1 METIIYLMRHADK
14 ITGLIDEYNAQDTR
28 EQRNQKRILSIKGE
42 GQAKLLSE
50 LPSLQNINVIYSSH
64 YVRCMGTAKYLAEKL
79 DLKIKIDSRVGEH
92 LYGEN
97 QNIKEQFYINNIHHD
112 FDYRL
117 PGGES
122 FNDMKSRMGE
132 AFDTIVKW
140 NYEKEIAIFSHELPL
155 ICLLANFC
163 KAEYNLDD
171 ELILNWNDK
180 LSIPSRWTQPDGYKI
195 TMNEMTITNIEKIEM
210 PFTE

>member
-1 METIIYLMRHADK
+1 METIIYLMRHANK
-14 ITGLIDEYNAQDTR
+14 ITGLIDEYNADDTR
-28 EQRNQKRILSIKGE
+28 EQKNQKRILSVKGE
-42 GQAKLLSE
+42 QQAALLSE
-50 LPSLQNINVIYSSH
+50 ITVLKNINVIYSSH
-64 YVRCMGTAKYLAEKL
+64 YTRCMGTAKYLAEKL
-79 DLKIKIDSRVGEH
+79 NLKIKIDSRIGEH
-92 LYGEN
+92 IFGETEN
-97 QNIKEQFYINNIHHD
+97 GKEDFHLAHIHHD

-122 FNDMKSRMGE
+122 FNDMKIRMGE

-163 KAEYNLDD
+163 KTEYNLDD

-195 TMNEMTITNIEKIEM
+195 TMNEMTIINIEKIEM